1 MTTCRTSDGRW
12 LASRNTF
19 LYLQVIPPT
28 PLPRSPLIRPAA
40 SPTLALPSPSPLP
53 PSAPLEHEHAPA
65 TPPTAHPAPAMPRA
79 FPPVEPAL
87 APQSTPPPPPTRPPQ
102 PRTVLSASV
111 VESAAGFSAGVVSCL
126 AAHPLDL
133 LKNRLQLNTQTRS
146 RLGDSF
152 RILRGV
158 VRDEGGARALYRGLW
173 PNLLGNSLGWG
184 LYFLFYGN
192 LKDALQRRRGGAEA
206 LRSADF
212 FAASITAG
220 LLTGACTN
228 PIWVVKTRMLE
239 RGANDPAAY
248 KSMRAGLAHVYATR
262 GLAGLWAGFVP
273 SSLGV
278 LHGAVQFSIYENMK
292 KRRGSQLGGQDRL
305 SNWEYM
311 YMSGGSKLLA
321 GAITY
326 PYQPIRARLQQY
338 NAAQQYSGLFDLLRK
353 TYRNEGFL
361 AFYKGVVPNTL
372 RVLPTTVVTFLVYE
386 NTKLYLPSLFGDDE
400 HQSHD
405 GD

>member
-1 MTTCRTSDGRW
+1 
-12 LASRNTF
+12 
-19 LYLQVIPPT
+19 
-28 PLPRSPLIRPAA
+28 
-40 SPTLALPSPSPLP
+40 
-53 PSAPLEHEHAPA
+53 
-65 TPPTAHPAPAMPRA
+65 MPRA

>member
-1 MTTCRTSDGRW
+1 
-12 LASRNTF
+12 
-19 LYLQVIPPT
+19 
-28 PLPRSPLIRPAA
+28 
-40 SPTLALPSPSPLP
+40 
-53 PSAPLEHEHAPA
+53 
-65 TPPTAHPAPAMPRA
+65 MPRA
-79 FPPVEPAL
+79 FPPVDPA
-87 APQSTPPPPPTRPPQ
+87 AAAGKSQTTTTTTTTTRPK
-102 PRTVLSASV
+102 TKTTLSSSV
-111 VESAAGFSAGVVSCL
+111 IESAAGFSAGVVSCL

-133 LKNRLQLNTQTRS
+133 LKNRLQLNTQSRS

-158 VRDEGGARALYRGLW
+158 VRDEGGAKALYRGLW

-192 LKDALQRRRGGAEA
+192 LKDALQRRLEPGTHLA
-206 LRSADF
+206 SAHF

-248 KSMRAGLAHVYATR
+248 RSMRAGLAHVYATR
-262 GLAGLWAGFVP
+262 GLRGLWAGFVP

-292 KRRGSQLGGQDRL
+292 KRRGEQLGGQDKL

-400 HQSHD
+400 HLSHD
-405 GD
+405 ED